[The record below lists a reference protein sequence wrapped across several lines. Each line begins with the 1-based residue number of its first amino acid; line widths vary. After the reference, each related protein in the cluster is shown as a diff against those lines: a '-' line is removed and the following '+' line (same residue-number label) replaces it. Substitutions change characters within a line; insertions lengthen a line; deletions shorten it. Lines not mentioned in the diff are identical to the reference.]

1 MRNTKELNNIK
12 IRMQQKFILKLF
24 LYKNEAKRICDK

>member
-1 MRNTKELNNIK
+1 MRNTKDSNNRE